1 MRKSQLSDA
10 ALQRDMLCVTQ
21 GFWPCKYA
29 SNRIAQCSI
38 DVRTDGLDL
47 ADIRTEPPC
56 RKENAPA
63 NERAGAEGEDAR
75 GFSGQV
81 EVHLRAT

>member
-1 MRKSQLSDA
+1 MVGHA
-10 ALQRDMLCVTQ
+10 W
-21 GFWPCKYA
+21 GFRPCEYA
-29 SNRIAQCSI
+29 GNAIAQCSI

-47 ADIRTEPPC
+47 ADIRTEPLC
-56 RKENAPA
+56 RKGNAPA
-63 NERAGAEGEDAR
+63 NERAGAEGKDPR

>member
-1 MRKSQLSDA
+1 
-10 ALQRDMLCVTQ
+10 MLCLTW
-21 GFWPCKYA
+21 GLWPCEYA

-38 DVRTDGLDL
+38 DARSDGLDL
-47 ADIRTEPPC
+47 VDIRTEPLC

-63 NERAGAEGEDAR
+63 NERAGAEGEGPR